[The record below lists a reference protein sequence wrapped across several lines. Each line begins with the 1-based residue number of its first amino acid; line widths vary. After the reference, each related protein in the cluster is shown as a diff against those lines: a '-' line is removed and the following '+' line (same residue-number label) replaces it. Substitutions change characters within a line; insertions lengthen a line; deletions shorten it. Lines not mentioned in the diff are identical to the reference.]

1 MISDSIVK
9 TAQAN
14 RIMLR
19 RTGKVIVVPAG
30 AEPKLSPHYV
40 ATVAK
45 NLESLGYTLS
55 LELMEACRRIELA
68 ELTQLNKEL
77 LEILSILKG
86 ADHTFRPMYPGFP
99 QQVMDMSEG
108 ELYLN
113 AIVHYLTDGKYLPEE
128 PPKKLFGIFK
138 VKGRPP
144 LIEKTDL
151 KAIDLCTLADFE
163 SVFTRL
169 AGSNTAISPADK
181 EDLIEYVKLYGDQ
194 IAPLL
199 PQSMPNRENKIA
211 VIAALIA
218 HTNIGEE
225 LARQSCSTATD
236 VLRLA
241 TGMSSQDVSLALPG
255 KFRNFKRS
263 ERRLL
268 LELLEAQSNLEE
280 DMLRWHK
287 RWIRLGERLHP
298 GEWASKYPRAFAAF
312 TLLRNNQPFETTNGK
327 LERLL
332 EHRQV
337 KEALQMLKGRP
348 GDLAR
353 RLDHLLRLDKE
364 MQQDVALTFAQVAS
378 KVSTVVLLQLRHHF
392 KTRCDKREM
401 RVFLPKGVVAKAQA
415 EVNCLSDLPPSI
427 CEMVTNTCT
436 KALEERFA
444 KLPALGRVYVD
455 PALQNYMVPFALRSA
470 SKALRTISRG
480 SRVPLPVATD
490 TLRFFVWWK
499 NGNAR
504 TDLDLSAAMF
514 DDQFKYIDAITFY
527 NLKNFGGHHSG
538 DIVDAPQGAS
548 EFIDVSRARCLELNA
563 RYIVMLIKSYTMQ
576 PYCDLPECFAGWMSR
591 QQPASGEVYEPKT
604 VVDKL
609 DISSDSQIAIP
620 AIFDLVEEKVIWVD
634 LSLTSYPCWNNT
646 VAVNLKG
653 IQVSLKAMVEMS
665 KPDLYDLLSMHARA
679 RGTVVD
685 LPGDADVVY
694 SADDLPFDLTS
705 IASQFMCD

>member
-1 MISDSIVK
+1 MTSDSIVK

-14 RIMLR
+14 RIMVR
-19 RTGKVIVVPAG
+19 RAHKVIVLPTST
-30 AEPKLSPHYV
+30 EPKLSAHYV

-55 LELMEACRRIELA
+55 VELMEACRRIELA
-68 ELTQLNKEL
+68 ELSQLNKEL
-77 LEILSILKG
+77 LEILSIQKG

-113 AIVHYLTDGKYLPEE
+113 AILHYLTAGKYLPEE

-144 LIEKTDL
+144 LIENTDL
-151 KAIDLCTLADFE
+151 KAIGLCTLADFE
-163 SVFTRL
+163 AIFTRL
-169 AGSNTAISPADK
+169 AGSSTAISPSDK
-181 EDLIEYVKLYGDQ
+181 EDLTEYVKLYGNQ
-194 IAPLL
+194 IERLL
-199 PQSMPNRENKIA
+199 PQSMSNRENKIA
-211 VIAALIA
+211 VISALIA
-218 HTNIGEE
+218 HTNIGET

-241 TGMSSQDVSLALPG
+241 TGMSSGDVSLALAG
-255 KFRNFKRS
+255 KLRNFKRS

-268 LELLEAQSNLEE
+268 LEILEGQSNLEE
-280 DMLRWHK
+280 DMLRWKK

-298 GEWASKYPRAFAAF
+298 GEYASRYPRAAAAF
-312 TLLRNNQPFETTNGK
+312 NLLRNNLPYETTDSK

-332 EHRQV
+332 EARQV
-337 KEALQMLKGRP
+337 KEALQILKERP
-348 GDLAR
+348 GMLAR

-392 KTRCDKREM
+392 KIRCEKRDL

-415 EVNCLSDLPPSI
+415 EVNCLSDLPPSL
-427 CEMVTNTCT
+427 CEMVTSICT

-444 KLPALGRVYVD
+444 KLPALGTVYLD
-455 PALQNYMVPFALRSA
+455 PALKDYMVPFALRSA

-480 SRVPLPVATD
+480 SRVPLPDATD

-499 NGNAR
+499 NGIAR

-514 DDQFKYIDAITFY
+514 DDQFKFISAITFY

-548 EFIDVSRARCLELNA
+548 EFIDISMARCLELNV
-563 RYIVMLIKSYTMQ
+563 RYIVMVIKSYTMQ

-591 QQPASGEVYEPKT
+591 QQPGSGEIYEPKT

-620 AIFDLVEEKVIWVD
+620 AIFDLVAKKVIWVD
-634 LSLTSYPCWNNT
+634 LSLTSYPGWSNT
-646 VAVNLKG
+646 IAVNRKG
-653 IQVSLKAMVEMS
+653 IQVSLQAMVEMS

-679 RGTVVD
+679 RGTLVESRD
-685 LPGDADVVY
+685 NADVVY
-694 SADDLPFDLTS
+694 SADDLPFDLTH
-705 IASQFMCD
+705 IASQFMSD

>member
-1 MISDSIVK
+1 MTSDSIVK
-9 TAQAN
+9 TARAN
-14 RIMLR
+14 RIFVR
-19 RTGKVIVVPAG
+19 RANKVIVVPTSS
-30 AEPKLSPHYV
+30 EPELSPHYV
-40 ATVAK
+40 ASVAK
-45 NLESLGYTLS
+45 NLESLGYTMS
-55 LELMEACRRIELA
+55 GELMEACRRIELA
-68 ELTQLNKEL
+68 ELSLLNKEL
-77 LEILSILKG
+77 LEILSIQKG
-86 ADHTFRPMYPGFP
+86 ADHTFKPMYPGFP

-113 AIVHYLTDGKYLPEE
+113 AILHYLTEGKYLPEE
-128 PPKKLFGIFK
+128 PPKKVFGIFK

-144 LIEKTDL
+144 LVENTDL
-151 KAIDLCTLADFE
+151 KVIGLSNLAEFE
-163 SVFTRL
+163 NMFTRL
-169 AGSNTAISPADK
+169 AGSNTAISPSDK
-181 EDLIEYVKLYGDQ
+181 LDLIEYVKLYGDE
-194 IAPLL
+194 IARLL
-199 PQSMPNRENKIA
+199 PESMSNRENKIA

-218 HTNIGEE
+218 HTNIGEA

-241 TGMSSQDVSLALPG
+241 TGMSNGDVSLALAG

-280 DMLRWHK
+280 DMLRWKK

-298 GEWASKYPRAFAAF
+298 GEYAGRYPRAFAAF
-312 TLLRNNQPFETTNGK
+312 NLLRNNLPYETTDGK

-332 EHRQV
+332 EARQV
-337 KEALQMLKGRP
+337 KEALQILKERP
-348 GDLAR
+348 GMLAR
-353 RLDHLLRLDKE
+353 RLDHLLRLDQE
-364 MQQDVALTFAQVAS
+364 MQQDVALTFAQVAG

-392 KTRCDKREM
+392 KVRCEKRDL

-415 EVNCLSDLPPSI
+415 EVNCLSDLPQSL
-427 CEMVTNTCT
+427 CEMVTSICT
-436 KALEERFA
+436 KALQERFA
-444 KLPALGRVYVD
+444 KLPALGKVYLD
-455 PALQNYMVPFALRSA
+455 PALKDYMVPFALRSA

-499 NGNAR
+499 NGLAR

-514 DDQFKYIDAITFY
+514 DEQFKFITALTFY
-527 NLKNFGGHHSG
+527 DLKNFGGHHSG
-538 DIVDAPQGAS
+538 DIVDAPNGAS
-548 EFIDVSRARCLELNA
+548 EFIDISMARCLERDV
-563 RYIVMLIKSYTMQ
+563 RYIVMIVKSYTMQ

-591 QQPASGEVYEPKT
+591 QKPGSGEIYEPTT

-620 AIFDLVEEKVIWVD
+620 AIFDLVTKKVIWVD
-634 LSLTSYPCWNNT
+634 LSLTSYPGWNNT

-679 RGTVVD
+679 RGTLVD
-685 LPGDADVVY
+685 SRDNADVVY
-694 SADDLPFDLTS
+694 SADDLPFDLKH
-705 IASQFMCD
+705 IASQFMSD